1 MSEDAREFKDASENL
16 NTRKS
21 AAKKILTG
29 IWLKNFENYE
39 RKPKFMPWI
48 FHCVEFSID
57 NQFDKSVKNQRLWG

>member
-39 RKPKFMPWI
+39 RKPKFMP
-48 FHCVEFSID
+48 
-57 NQFDKSVKNQRLWG
+57 